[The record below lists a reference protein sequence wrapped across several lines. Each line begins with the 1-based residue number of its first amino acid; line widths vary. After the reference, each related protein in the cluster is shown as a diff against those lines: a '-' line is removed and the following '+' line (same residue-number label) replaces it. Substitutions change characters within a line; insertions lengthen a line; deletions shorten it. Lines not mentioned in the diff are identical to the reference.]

1 MTKARLD
8 SIDFVRGLVM
18 VIMALDHV
26 RDLMHVTSLTQDPT
40 DMATTT
46 PALFFTRWITH
57 FCAPIFVFLA
67 GTSAYLSTQKENDV
81 AVARRFVW
89 RRGIWLV
96 MLEFTLV
103 NFALWFDLKFRTFMF
118 QVIAAI
124 GCSFILL
131 ALMLKWSAR
140 TIGWIGAVIVA
151 GHNIL
156 PLLPLRNDSPL
167 RLALS
172 PLFSLTVYPLTPNLT
187 LIIAYPLIPWLGIL
201 LLGYAAGTI
210 FERSESEQRSL
221 LLKIGSAALLLFTVL
236 RFLNVYGDPAQWSGQ
251 RNAVFTLLSFLNITK
266 YPPSLLFTLLT
277 LGVMFLVLAF
287 AGKLQNLFSRV
298 IIIYGRVPLL
308 YYLLHF
314 YLIHILMFGMVFAQ
328 GYGWSDLVFGFNFGR
343 PKEGSGVSLMAI
355 YAIWLGVVAM
365 LYPTCRWYAKYKAEH
380 RDNEWLRYL

>member
-210 FERSESEQRSL
+210 FERSESEQRSW
-221 LLKIGSAALLLFTVL
+221 LLKIGSTALLLFTVL

-251 RNAVFTLLSFLNITK
+251 RNAVFTLLSFLNLTK

-314 YLIHILMFGMVFAQ
+314 YLIHILMFVMVFLQ

-355 YAIWLGVVAM
+355 YAIWLGVVVV
-365 LYPTCRWYAKYKAEH
+365 LYPACRWYAKYKAEH

>member
-1 MTKARLD
+1 
-8 SIDFVRGLVM
+8 
-18 VIMALDHV
+18 
-26 RDLMHVTSLTQDPT
+26 
-40 DMATTT
+40 
-46 PALFFTRWITH
+46 
-57 FCAPIFVFLA
+57 
-67 GTSAYLSTQKENDV
+67 
-81 AVARRFVW
+81 
-89 RRGIWLV
+89 
-96 MLEFTLV
+96 
-103 NFALWFDLKFRTFMF
+103 
-118 QVIAAI
+118 
-124 GCSFILL
+124 
-131 ALMLKWSAR
+131 
-140 TIGWIGAVIVA
+140 
-151 GHNIL
+151 
-156 PLLPLRNDSPL
+156 
-167 RLALS
+167 
-172 PLFSLTVYPLTPNLT
+172 
-187 LIIAYPLIPWLGIL
+187 
-201 LLGYAAGTI
+201 
-210 FERSESEQRSL
+210 
-221 LLKIGSAALLLFTVL
+221 VL